1 MLVQAL
7 ATVQLM
13 DVVWRV
19 SMKTFK
25 FWLVDREFSALECY
39 VIILIR
45 RIESREIAYKT
56 QVF

>member
-1 MLVQAL
+1 
-7 ATVQLM
+7 M

-25 FWLVDREFSALECY
+25 FWLVDREFSALECH
-39 VIILIR
+39 VIILIQ

>member
-1 MLVQAL
+1 
-7 ATVQLM
+7 M

-25 FWLVDREFSALECY
+25 FWLVDREFSELECH
-39 VIILIR
+39 VIILIQ